1 MTNLSTNARTKRR
14 IWVSGNHGMVGSAI
28 VRRLANEDVEILT
41 VDRVDLDLREQQAV
55 RQWVAW
61 AKPDVII
68 LAAAK
73 VGGILAN
80 DSYPADFLFDNLAIE
95 TNVIQ
100 AAHLAN
106 VEQLVFLGEATH
118 DSRADHAM
126 IARDPDSPLG
136 PGISREVSHE
146 IFLRSG
152 RASSSRSSRSRPF
165 QTPAART

>member
-1 MTNLSTNARTKRR
+1 MANPSANAGTKRQ
-14 IWVSGNHGMVGSAI
+14 IWVSGHHGMVGSAI

-80 DSYPADFLFDNLAIE
+80 DFIRPISCSI
-95 TNVIQ
+95 
-100 AAHLAN
+100 
-106 VEQLVFLGEATH
+106 
-118 DSRADHAM
+118 
-126 IARDPDSPLG
+126 
-136 PGISREVSHE
+136 ISR
-146 IFLRSG
+146 LRRMSFRPRIWPTSSG
-152 RASSSRSSRSRPF
+152 
-165 QTPAART
+165 